1 MNKQVAEAIEQSD
14 IVLIGIGREFTAK
27 VPEGSREECLALYEE
42 SRFYAKLPSDH
53 AVIQAYNVLRRQI
66 GTRPYFVVTLN
77 TDDLIYRSEIEPA
90 ADRSSVW
97 QYR

>member
-42 SRFYAKLPSDH
+42 SRFYASFHP
-53 AVIQAYNVLRRQI
+53 IMQ
-66 GTRPYFVVTLN
+66 
-77 TDDLIYRSEIEPA
+77 
-90 ADRSSVW
+90 
-97 QYR
+97 